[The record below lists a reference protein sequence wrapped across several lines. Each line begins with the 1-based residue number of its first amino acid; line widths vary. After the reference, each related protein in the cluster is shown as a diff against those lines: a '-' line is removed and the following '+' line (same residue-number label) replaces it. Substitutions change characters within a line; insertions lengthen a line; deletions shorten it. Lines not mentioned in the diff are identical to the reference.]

1 MISLTQWQMPPH
13 RYSLS
18 HNDICTSVSAKV
30 RSYLSRNRLVFW
42 RLLCLFPSECEMGPN
57 SFVCLGEFCLCFSYS
72 SGLGGR
78 GKLKVWQVYSQWFWM
93 SLLASTLQSTGLRT
107 PFYDRANIGDDPG
120 HIYLLHPWSC
130 GSPCSS
136 QITLAPWWW
145 LNTFLPP
152 RPILLTSMLLP
163 IGQIQIQSSLSSLSF
178 HAFPWI
184 KSATKILNH
193 YFLSHKGPLPCTSL
207 THTLTHPLIHPA
219 LPACLVIWRLVL
231 HLILIPSKPTLGSE
245 SRKSPFSSLLDW

>member
-120 HIYLLHPWSC
+120 HIL
-130 GSPCSS
+130 SS
-136 QITLAPWWW
+136 APVELW
-145 LNTFLPP
+145 
-152 RPILLTSMLLP
+152 
-163 IGQIQIQSSLSSLSF
+163 QSLQQPAYLSSLVVTE
-178 HAFPWI
+178 H
-184 KSATKILNH
+184 
-193 YFLSHKGPLPCTSL
+193 
-207 THTLTHPLIHPA
+207 
-219 LPACLVIWRLVL
+219 LPAPKTDPSHL
-231 HLILIPSKPTLGSE
+231 HT
-245 SRKSPFSSLLDW
+245 SSHWPNSNSFLTEQP